1 MTDSPTSDPSAT
13 PAGPLTPPTDRTLK
27 SPGDLESLAFDQE
40 GLIPVVAQDA
50 ATGAVLMVAWAN
62 REALRRTL
70 DQGLVTFWSRSRQAL
85 WTKGETSG
93 NTLELVS
100 LHADCDGDTALA
112 RVKPAGPACHTGEL
126 TCFGKDAL
134 PTGAPAATRPGDA
147 APGGSGG
154 TGAGGDATAAGEPAE
169 STLPGVWATL
179 VSRAEERP
187 EGSYTVRLLED
198 ENLRIKKLGEETAE
212 LIQALVK
219 GEDRRAASEAAD
231 LVYHTLAALLA
242 GGVTLD
248 DVLAELED
256 RR

>member
-1 MTDSPTSDPSAT
+1 MNDAPIHGGPRT
-13 PAGPLTPPTDRTLK
+13 PADPLTPPTDRTLK
-27 SPGDLESLAFDQE
+27 SPGDLESLAFDDA

-62 REALRRTL
+62 REALARTL
-70 DQGLVTFWSRSRQAL
+70 EEGLLTFWSRSRQAL

-93 NTLELVS
+93 NTLELVG
-100 LHADCDGDTALA
+100 LHADCDGDTVLAL
-112 RVKPAGPACHTGEL
+112 VKPAGPACHTGEL
-126 TCFGKDAL
+126 TCFGLDAL
-134 PTGAPAATRPGDA
+134 PTGAPAATRPG
-147 APGGSGG
+147 S
-154 TGAGGDATAAGEPAE
+154 AGGDEPSE

-179 VSRAEERP
+179 LSRAEERP
-187 EGSYTVRLLED
+187 ERSYTVRLLDD

-219 GEDRRAASEAAD
+219 GEDQRAASEAAD

-242 GGVTLD
+242 NGVSLD
-248 DVLAELED
+248 DVLEELEE

>member
-1 MTDSPTSDPSAT
+1 MSD
-13 PAGPLTPPTDRTLK
+13 PLTPSTDRGLR
-27 SPGDLESLAFDQE
+27 SSGDLETLAFDDD

-50 ATGAVLMVAWAN
+50 ATGSVVMVAWAN
-62 REALRRTL
+62 REALARTL
-70 DQGLVTFWSRSRQAL
+70 DGGLVTFWSRSRKAL

-100 LHADCDGDTALA
+100 LHADCDGDTVLAL
-112 RVKPAGPACHTGEL
+112 VKPAGPACHTGEL
-126 TCFGKDAL
+126 TCFGKGAL
-134 PTGAPAATRPGDA
+134 PSGTPLASRPG
-147 APGGSGG
+147 SG
-154 TGAGGDATAAGEPAE
+154 TEESE

-179 VSRAEERP
+179 VSRGEERP
-187 EGSYTVRLLED
+187 EGSYTVRLLDD

-219 GEDRRAASEAAD
+219 GQGDRAASEAAD

-242 GGVTLD
+242 AGVSLD
-248 DVLAELED
+248 DVLTELEE